1 MDKEAIERN
10 EDKVMM
16 AGYAQQVLENP
27 AHKRAIEHLKK
38 DLELKFESVKA
49 TDIEGLQ
56 EIKRMFSALDRH
68 IKSYEKMLEDGLV
81 AKNRL
86 QKFLDRM
93 RNK

>member
-27 AHKRAIEHLKK
+27 AHKRVFEHLKK
-38 DLELKFESVKA
+38 DLDLKFKSVKA
-49 TDIEGLQ
+49 TDVEALQ
-56 EIKRMFSALDRH
+56 EIRRMYSTLERFE
-68 IKSYEKMLEDGLV
+68 KSYERMIEDGLV

-86 QKFLDRM
+86 QKFLNRM